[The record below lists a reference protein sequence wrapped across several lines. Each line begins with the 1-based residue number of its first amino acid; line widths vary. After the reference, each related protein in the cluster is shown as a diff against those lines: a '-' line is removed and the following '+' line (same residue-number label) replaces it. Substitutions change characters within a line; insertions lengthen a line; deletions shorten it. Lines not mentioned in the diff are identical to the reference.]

1 MKPLASPT
9 SGSPIGLSQAEVMN
23 ATSMNGR
30 SLIVRVDGV
39 EFTDG
44 KATPDDVAG
53 SIRDPARSQP
63 PFN

>member
-1 MKPLASPT
+1 
-9 SGSPIGLSQAEVMN
+9 MN